1 MLITKDEGE
10 EGEERRDIE
19 FSWHVVGYTNDFI
32 YLKIDYENPWDISDS
47 PGLDTL
53 SVTFWGT
60 NFFKSKENKD
70 VRFGTTLYWPIIRQM
85 DGE

>member
-1 MLITKDEGE
+1 MRLVDALEVLITKDEGE
-10 EGEERRDIE
+10 EDEERREIE
-19 FSWHVVGYTNDFI
+19 FSWHVIGYTDDFI

-60 NFFKSKENKD
+60 NFFKSKENKE
-70 VRFGTTLYWPIIRQM
+70 V
-85 DGE
+85 